1 MTPRTFTFVK
11 NVKGSLYIDLETFD
25 MMGATKTFVFGPTID
40 KLIIPY
46 PYALGLFVSPSA
58 LDMYRNGIFT
68 IENDA
73 ELYKAG
79 VEQGF
84 VAREE
89 RPDVTRLVDIEAAIK
104 GNKVRALKD
113 IIAKGENDPVVV
125 NNVVYCAREFFDS
138 LSNEMVELIQ
148 TATGVDLRVE

>member
-25 MMGATKTFVFGPTID
+25 MMGVRKTFVFGPTID
-40 KLIIPY
+40 KLVIPY

-58 LDMYRNGIFT
+58 LAMYRSGIFT
-68 IENDA
+68 IENEN

-89 RPDVTRLVDIEAAIK
+89 KPEVTKLIDIENAIK
-104 GNKVRALKD
+104 GNKIRALKD
-113 IIAKGENDPVVV
+113 LIVKGKEDPVVV
-125 NNVVYCAREFFDS
+125 NNVLSCAREYFDG

-148 TATGVDLRVE
+148 DATGVDLRIE

>member
-1 MTPRTFTFVK
+1 
-11 NVKGSLYIDLETFD
+11 
-25 MMGATKTFVFGPTID
+25 MGVRKTFVFGPTIS
-40 KLIIPY
+40 KLVIPY

-58 LDMYRNGIFT
+58 LEMYRNGIFT
-68 IENDA
+68 IENDS

-89 RPDVTRLVDIEAAIK
+89 KPDVTKLIDIENAIK
-104 GNKVRALKD
+104 GNKIRALKD
-113 IIAKGENDPVVV
+113 LIVKGKEDPVVV
-125 NNVVYCAREFFDS
+125 NNVLSCAREYFDG

-148 TATGVDLRVE
+148 DATGVDLRIE